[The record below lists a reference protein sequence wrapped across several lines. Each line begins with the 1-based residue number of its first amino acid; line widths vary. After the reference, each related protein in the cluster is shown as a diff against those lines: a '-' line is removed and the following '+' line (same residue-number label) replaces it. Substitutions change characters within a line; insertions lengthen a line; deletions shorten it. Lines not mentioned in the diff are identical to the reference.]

1 MTDALGWRKKFGVL
15 APSTN
20 TIVEPDFHAMAVRGV
35 TSHMSRIH
43 IRDQDLS
50 SDEKM
55 VRILEQ
61 IDNEIFFAVDRVMTA
76 GIDYLIM
83 AMSAETFWEGLKGN
97 KAFVKRLE
105 DYTGLGVAA
114 GGSACQAALEAFK
127 VNKIAVITPYQA
139 VADDRLC
146 GFFSDIEVEVVRLKG
161 LRCPTAIAI
170 AEVSENDLR
179 NYLQELDGDDVDAIV
194 QMGTNLSMLQLADE
208 AERWLGKPVIA
219 INAAIWWYALRHNNI
234 QDRVYGYGR
243 LLREF

>member
-20 TIVEPDFHAMAVRGV
+20 TIVEPDFHAMAVPGV

-55 VRILEQ
+55 VRILQQ
-61 IDNEIFFAVDRVMTA
+61 IDNEILFAVDRVMTA

-83 AMSAETFWEGLKGN
+83 GMSAETFWGGIAGN
-97 KAFVKRLE
+97 KAFIKRLE
-105 DYTGLGVAA
+105 DYTGLQVAT

-127 VNKIAVITPYQA
+127 LNKIAVITPYQA
-139 VADDRLC
+139 VADDKLRS
-146 GFFSDIEVEVVRLKG
+146 FFSDIGVEVVRLKG
-161 LRCPTAIAI
+161 LRCPTARAI
-170 AEVSENDLR
+170 AEVSEDTLR
-179 NYLQELDGDDVDAIV
+179 SYLQELDGDDIDGIL
-194 QMGTNLSMLQLADE
+194 QMGTNLSMLRLADE
-208 AERWLGKPVIA
+208 AERWLKKPVIA
-219 INAAIWWYALRHNNI
+219 INAATWWYALRHNNI
-234 QDRVYGYGR
+234 GDRIYGCGR